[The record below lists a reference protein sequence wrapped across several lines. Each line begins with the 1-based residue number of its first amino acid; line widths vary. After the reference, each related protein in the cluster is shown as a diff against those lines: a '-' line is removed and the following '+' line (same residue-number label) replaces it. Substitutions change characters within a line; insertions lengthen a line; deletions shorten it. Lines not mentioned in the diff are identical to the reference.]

1 MLWDLMNKAVKG
13 QMIENNYVYLKSVVD
28 IKTF

>member
-1 MLWDLMNKAVKG
+1 MQWDLMNKAVKG